1 MTKNITLLTQLRKAI
16 QEKDKYPLG
25 ILVYY
30 GPDDQTITKI
40 VAIAINT
47 KDAIPTL
54 QRWQALDVTTD
65 PQAAAE
71 IGQFF
76 QKHQVQEVVMT
87 EGVIGCPHEEGVDHP
102 VGEECPECPFW
113 QEV

>member
-1 MTKNITLLTQLRKAI
+1 
-16 QEKDKYPLG
+16 
-25 ILVYY
+25 LVYY